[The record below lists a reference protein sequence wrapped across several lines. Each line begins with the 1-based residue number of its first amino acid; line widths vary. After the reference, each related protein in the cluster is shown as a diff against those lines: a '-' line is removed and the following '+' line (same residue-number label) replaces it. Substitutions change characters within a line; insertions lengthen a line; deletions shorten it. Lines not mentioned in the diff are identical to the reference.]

1 MYMQVT
7 SERKKYID
15 KLNGGYDQIILLYI
29 YIYIYEMTSCNITL
43 YKRPMINQN
52 LQNIW
57 SLIRNNQRRYH

>member
-1 MYMQVT
+1 MQVT

-15 KLNGGYDQIILLYI
+15 KLNGGYDQIILL